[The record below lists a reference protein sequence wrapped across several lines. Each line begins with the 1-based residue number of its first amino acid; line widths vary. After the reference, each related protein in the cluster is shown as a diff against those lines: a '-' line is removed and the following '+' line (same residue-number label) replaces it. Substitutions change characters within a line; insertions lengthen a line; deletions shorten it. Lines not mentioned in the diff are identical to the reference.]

1 MRLCA
6 LKDNKRGRQLRKPTY
21 KLAFITT
28 ICMSAI
34 FITACQSPT
43 TMVKK
48 DPEKAVKVR
57 TQLAAEYI
65 KSGDLDSAKRTL
77 DQALEMNSRD
87 SAANMMMGILLQQ
100 EGSKVS
106 MDKADAYFK
115 RAISA
120 DPKNAQARNNYGTY
134 LYQIERYNDAIEQLN
149 VAGTTLGYDQR
160 YKALE
165 NVGRIYLKLGDMSNA
180 EKSFK
185 QALQVN
191 RDSYISMLELSEIFY
206 LKQQTATATQLYEQ
220 FVRGVGQKNQG
231 ARALWIGIRN
241 ARANSDTMGM
251 QALVNQ
257 LRALFPESPEYQRY
271 LQLQYSTEAVW
282 K

>member
-6 LKDNKRGRQLRKPTY
+6 LKDNKRGRQLRKPAY

-34 FITACQSPT
+34 FITACQTQT

-134 LYQIERYNDAIEQLN
+134 LYQIERYNDALEQLN
-149 VAGTTLGYDQR
+149 VAGTTLGYEQR
-160 YKALE
+160 YRALE
-165 NVGRIYLKLGDMSNA
+165 NAGRIYLKQGDMVNA
-180 EKSFK
+180 EKTFK

-191 RDSYISMLELSEIFY
+191 RDSYVSMLELSEIFY
-206 LKQQTATATQLYEQ
+206 LKQQTAAATQLYEQ
-220 FVRGVGQKNQG
+220 FVRSVGQKNQG
-231 ARALWIGIRN
+231 ARALWIGIRI
-241 ARANSDTMGM
+241 ARANSDPMGT
-251 QALVNQ
+251 QVLVNQ

>member
-6 LKDNKRGRQLRKPTY
+6 LKDNKRGRQLRKPAY

-34 FITACQSPT
+34 FITACQTQT

-165 NVGRIYLKLGDMSNA
+165 NVGRIYLKLGDMTNA

-206 LKQQTATATQLYEQ
+206 LKQQTAAATQLYEQ

>member
-1 MRLCA
+1 M
-6 LKDNKRGRQLRKPTY
+6 RKPTY

-34 FITACQSPT
+34 FVAWCQAPAT
-43 TMVKK
+43 IGKK

-77 DQALEMNSRD
+77 DQALEVDSRD
-87 SAANMMMGILLQQ
+87 STANMMMGVLLQQ
-100 EGSKVS
+100 EGSKIS
-106 MDKADAYFK
+106 MDKAESYFK

-134 LYQIERYNDAIEQLN
+134 LYQIERYNDALEQLN
-149 VAGTTLGYDQR
+149 VAGTTLGYEQR
-160 YKALE
+160 YRALE
-165 NVGRIYLKLGDMSNA
+165 NAGRIYLKQGDMVNA
-180 EKSFK
+180 EKTFK

-191 RDSYISMLELSEIFY
+191 RDSYVSMLELSEIFY
-206 LKQQTATATQLYEQ
+206 LKQQTAAATQLYEQ
-220 FVRGVGQKNQG
+220 FVRSVGQKNQG
-231 ARALWIGIRN
+231 ARALWIGIRI
-241 ARANSDTMGM
+241 ARANSDPMGT
-251 QALVNQ
+251 QVLVNQ

>member
-6 LKDNKRGRQLRKPTY
+6 LKDNKRGRQLRKPAY

-34 FITACQSPT
+34 FITACQTQT

-77 DQALEMNSRD
+77 DQALEMNPRD

-106 MDKADAYFK
+106 MDKAEAYFK

-149 VAGTTLGYDQR
+149 VAATTLGYDQR
-160 YKALE
+160 YKAFE
-165 NVGRIYLKLGDMSNA
+165 NVGRIYLKLGDMANA

-206 LKQQTATATQLYEQ
+206 LKQQTAAATQLYEQ

-251 QALVNQ
+251 QVLVNQ

>member
-6 LKDNKRGRQLRKPTY
+6 LKDNKRGRQLRKPAY

-34 FITACQSPT
+34 FITACQTQT

-48 DPEKAVKVR
+48 DPEKAIKVR

-165 NVGRIYLKLGDMSNA
+165 NVGRIYLKLGDMTNA

-206 LKQQTATATQLYEQ
+206 LKQQTAAATQLYEQ

>member
-6 LKDNKRGRQLRKPTY
+6 LKDNKRGRQLRKPAY

-34 FITACQSPT
+34 FITACQTPT

-77 DQALEMNSRD
+77 DQALEMNPRD

-106 MDKADAYFK
+106 K
-115 RAISA
+115 
-120 DPKNAQARNNYGTY
+120 
-134 LYQIERYNDAIEQLN
+134 
-149 VAGTTLGYDQR
+149 
-160 YKALE
+160 
-165 NVGRIYLKLGDMSNA
+165 
-180 EKSFK
+180 
-185 QALQVN
+185 
-191 RDSYISMLELSEIFY
+191 
-206 LKQQTATATQLYEQ
+206 
-220 FVRGVGQKNQG
+220 
-231 ARALWIGIRN
+231 
-241 ARANSDTMGM
+241 
-251 QALVNQ
+251 
-257 LRALFPESPEYQRY
+257 ES
-271 LQLQYSTEAVW
+271 S
-282 K
+282 